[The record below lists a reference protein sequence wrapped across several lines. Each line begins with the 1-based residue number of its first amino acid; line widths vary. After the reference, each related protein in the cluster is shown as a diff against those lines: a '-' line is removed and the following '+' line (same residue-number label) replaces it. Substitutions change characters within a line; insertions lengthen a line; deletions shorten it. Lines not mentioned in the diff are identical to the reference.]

1 MEKLKIGYFADGP
14 WSHEAFNM
22 IIKDNSMEIAFIV
35 PRIDTKDKTLKT
47 YATKYDINYLEN
59 SSVNSEIFFNQVKKY
74 NCDIFV
80 SMSFNQ
86 IFKKKIIN
94 LPKFKTINCHAG
106 SLPFYRGRNILNW
119 VLINDEDFFG
129 ITVHYMD
136 EGIDTGDIILQ
147 RKFPISDNDSYKTLL
162 DLSYTECAKILYDS
176 LKNIQYG
183 LVKPIKQ
190 LSIDPIGSYCKR
202 RQQGDEFINWN
213 QSSRQV
219 FNFIRAI
226 CRPGPSAQSIIDDK
240 IVKINNS
247 KIIKENLFSDFMPG
261 EILFAKKTSYIVGC
275 KNSLLEIK
283 EVDSN
288 LKVGQFFNSN
298 S

>member
-14 WSHEAFNM
+14 WSYEAFNM
-22 IIKDNSMEIAFIV
+22 IIKDDSMEIAFIV
-35 PRIDTKDKTLKT
+35 PRIGTTDTTLK
-47 YATKYDINYLEN
+47 AFSKKYDIDYLEN
-59 SSVNSEIFFNQVKKY
+59 SNVNSIFFLNLVKKY
-74 NCDIFV
+74 NCDIFI

-94 LPKFKTINCHAG
+94 LPRYKTINCHAG
-106 SLPFYRGRNILNW
+106 NLPFYRGRNILNW

-162 DLSYTECAKILYDS
+162 DLSYIECAKILYDS
-176 LKNIQYG
+176 LKNIQHG

-202 RQQGDEFINWN
+202 RKKGDEFINWN
-213 QSSRQV
+213 QNSRQV
-219 FNFIRAI
+219 FNFIRAL
-226 CRPGPSAQSIIDDK
+226 CSPGPSAHSVIDNK
-240 IVKINNS
+240 IVKINSS
-247 KIIKENLFSDFMPG
+247 KIIKESLFSDFVPG
-261 EILFAKKTSYIVGC
+261 EILFAKKSGYIVGC
-275 KNSLLEIK
+275 KNSLIEIK
-283 EVDSN
+283 DVDSN

-298 S
+298 L